1 MRSSVSGRNR
11 CRRALLK
18 GRCGGSMEKQDV
30 AFVEG
35 SRQAHGYGLTKGLLP
50 LSWKCRR
57 LLRGSLSEVGR
68 LSRLWGDVPMGI
80 LSCL

>member
-18 GRCGGSMEKQDV
+18 GRCGCMEKQDV

-35 SRQAHGYGLTKGLLP
+35 SRQAHGYGPRVAAFVLEVQKA
-50 LSWKCRR
+50 
-57 LLRGSLSEVGR
+57 SEGF
-68 LSRLWGDVPMGI
+68 PQ
-80 LSCL
+80 